1 MPYEKEHACRLKNP
15 DDFKDDSFR
24 RTKRKH
30 NGKEYSV
37 ISGKLKGEDS
47 MTEQAYRYDKEKWTA
62 SEAKSHCKDHDGSF
76 EAAKDSKQKVPEME
90 RRFFSCEDIEIRL
103 DDGKEPKLSG
113 YAAKYNI
120 FADVLWFREK
130 IKPGAFDDAL
140 KKDDVRCLKNHDPNL
155 ILGRKS
161 SGTLRLD
168 TNTVGLRF
176 DVDVPNT
183 TTGNDTLEE
192 VRRKD
197 ISGCSFSFIVAE
209 EDIKT
214 FDDGRPMERTIVKI
228 GKLFDVGPVTWPAYK
243 ETTVV
248 SRSLDIFKKQNQAEG
263 DQGPEER
270 KEKTEEEAQEQRER
284 RLHIEKGYREA
295 CCIHKRVTDQINL
308 IDKD

>member
-1 MPYEKEHACRLKNP
+1 
-15 DDFKDDSFR
+15 
-24 RTKRKH
+24 
-30 NGKEYSV
+30 
-37 ISGKLKGEDS
+37 
-47 MTEQAYRYDKEKWTA
+47 
-62 SEAKSHCKDHDGSF
+62 
-76 EAAKDSKQKVPEME
+76 
-90 RRFFSCEDIEIRL
+90 
-103 DDGKEPKLSG
+103 
-113 YAAKYNI
+113 
-120 FADVLWFREK
+120 
-130 IKPGAFDDAL
+130 
-140 KKDDVRCLKNHDPNL
+140 
-155 ILGRKS
+155 
-161 SGTLRLD
+161 
-168 TNTVGLRF
+168 VGLRF